1 MQCASMQ
8 INVTILSEE
17 PIEMRYTIT
26 LFNEECIELC
36 VTSFSAFNAKH
47 LYAVRPHYD
56 NLIFLNEWLEAGL

>member
-1 MQCASMQ
+1 MHDAIALC
-8 INVTILSEE
+8 N
-17 PIEMRYTIT
+17 
-26 LFNEECIELC
+26 ELC